1 MTDTKVYQRTEN
13 GAMSEV
19 SVKDAMA
26 EVNFAMMDGKRYVRE
41 MSSGRGQHRI
51 EYTDGRV
58 VVLLEMNAPAKP
70 ETDSEGRKIVT
81 VKGKRYIVSPVTP
94 ARPKIAGVP
103 TWVPEAYVNY
113 WSERNGETFGAT
125 RSASASRKPGTV
137 GRAIWDSVS

>member
-1 MTDTKVYQRTEN
+1 MNKIYQRTEN

-41 MSSGRGQHRI
+41 MSSGQGQHRI

-81 VKGKRYIVSPVTP
+81 VKGKRYVVSPVTP
-94 ARPKIAGVP
+94 ARPKVAGVP
-103 TWVPEAYVNY
+103 TWVPEAYASY
-113 WSERNGETFGAT
+113 WSERNGQTFGAI
-125 RSASASRKPGTV
+125 RFASASKKPGTV
-137 GRAIWDSVS
+137 GRTVWDAIQS